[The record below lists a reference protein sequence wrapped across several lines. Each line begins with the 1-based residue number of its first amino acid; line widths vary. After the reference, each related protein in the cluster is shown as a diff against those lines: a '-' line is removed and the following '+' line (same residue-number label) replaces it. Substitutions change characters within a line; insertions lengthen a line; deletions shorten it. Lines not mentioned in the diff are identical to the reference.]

1 MLTVTQSEKEKMAF
15 FCHKVEI
22 YKNTQKLKDYSLSIK
37 TRSQIATIGKKE
49 DKERKK
55 RKG

>member
-1 MLTVTQSEKEKMAF
+1 MLTQSEKEKMAF